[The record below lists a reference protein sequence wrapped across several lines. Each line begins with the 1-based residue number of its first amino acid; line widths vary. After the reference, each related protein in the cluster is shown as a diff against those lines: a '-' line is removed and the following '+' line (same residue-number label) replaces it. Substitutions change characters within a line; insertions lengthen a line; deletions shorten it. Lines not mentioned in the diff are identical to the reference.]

1 MTVWPP
7 PRRLM
12 LGLALAG
19 MVAAGSAQALAQ
31 AQATSVCPAVPALPT
46 LPVEAIP
53 APVPVPYWNQRVQ
66 ELDKIISS
74 TDLARVKLLFLGD
87 SITQIWDPQ
96 VFQRYYGQRA
106 ALNMGVASDTT
117 QGMLW
122 RLGRSPLGQQLKP
135 QLVVLMIGTNNAHN
149 PKTEEVA
156 FGIAQTIRLIRQR
169 VPESKILLIGIL
181 PRGATTQDWFRTPV
195 AKING
200 LIASCADQQHIF
212 FVDPGASLLDSDGNL
227 SERMAADRL
236 HLSAAG
242 YSILSAA
249 IEPSVR
255 ALLGH

>member
-1 MTVWPP
+1 MISSRMLS

-12 LGLALAG
+12 LTLALAG
-19 MVAAGSAQALAQ
+19 AMAGGAAQ
-31 AQATSVCPAVPALPT
+31 AQTVCPAVPPLPT
-46 LPVEAIP
+46 LPAEAIP
-53 APVPVPYWNQRVQ
+53 APVPVPYWNQRMQ
-66 ELDKIISS
+66 ELDRIVSS
-74 TDLARVKLLFLGD
+74 TDLARIKLLFLGD
-87 SITQIWDPQ
+87 SITQGWDPQ

-117 QGMLW
+117 QGLLW

-149 PKTEEVA
+149 PNTAEVA
-156 FGIAQTIRLIRQR
+156 FGIAETIRLIRQR

-200 LIASCADQQHIF
+200 VIASCADQQHVF

-227 SERMAADRL
+227 SERLAADRL
-236 HLSAAG
+236 HLTAAG
-242 YSILSAA
+242 YSILAAA
-249 IEPSVR
+249 IEPTVR
-255 ALLGH
+255 ALLGR